1 MNGPFLLSP
10 TAFDPNPTEDAYN
23 KIQKLIA
30 DCNDSLLSSVVA
42 EAVQTMEECFTKFPP
57 ESVSVCFNGG
67 KDCVVM
73 LHIVHAVHQ
82 KLFPEKKMKSFY
94 VSEERTFSEVDT
106 FMATTIETY
115 KLDTKTYQQPMKVN
129 IGWFRIDLVNV
140 QVNRV

>member
-1 MNGPFLLSP
+1 M
-10 TAFDPNPTEDAYN
+10 
-23 KIQKLIA
+23 
-30 DCNDSLLSSVVA
+30 A
-42 EAVQTMEECFTKFPP
+42 EAVHTMEECFTKFPP

-115 KLDTKTYQQPMKVN
+115 KLDNKTYQQPMKVN
-129 IGWFRIDLVNV
+129 IGWFRILTLSKSIEFKSNV
-140 QVNRV
+140 LFRRWR

>member
-1 MNGPFLLSP
+1 M
-10 TAFDPNPTEDAYN
+10 
-23 KIQKLIA
+23 
-30 DCNDSLLSSVVA
+30 A

-115 KLDTKTYQQPMKVN
+115 KLDNKTYQQPMKVN
-129 IGWFRIDLVNV
+129 IGWFRTLTLPKSIEFKYNV
-140 QVNRV
+140 LFRRWR

>member
-1 MNGPFLLSP
+1 M
-10 TAFDPNPTEDAYN
+10 
-23 KIQKLIA
+23 IA

-42 EAVQTMEECFTKFPP
+42 EAVHTMEECFTKFPP

-115 KLDTKTYQQPMKVN
+115 KLDNKTYQQPMKVN
-129 IGWFRIDLVNV
+129 IGWFRILTLSKSIEFKSNV
-140 QVNRV
+140 LFRRWR